1 MALSSN
7 QRARMNGEFDSL
19 PYWKSLTI
27 PALMIY
33 GREDVL
39 TPVEESVRRL
49 AEAERANARSDFTIQ
64 VFEGSG
70 HGLLEPG
77 SNSIRKGARYDLC
90 VS

>member
-1 MALSSN
+1 
-7 QRARMNGEFDSL
+7 MNGEFDSL